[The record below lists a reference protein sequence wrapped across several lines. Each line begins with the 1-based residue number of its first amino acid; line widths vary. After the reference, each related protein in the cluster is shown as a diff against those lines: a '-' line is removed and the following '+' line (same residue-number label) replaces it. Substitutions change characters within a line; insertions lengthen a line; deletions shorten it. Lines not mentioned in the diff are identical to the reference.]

1 MNLFLLVIVVNLM
14 IVVILMIVVNTM
26 IVVNLLILRKN
37 SDSGDTDDFCD
48 YVKSGDHGEYE
59 KSCYLTG

>member
-1 MNLFLLVIVVNLM
+1 M

-26 IVVNLLILRKN
+26 IVVNLLILRKK